1 MRGDHLAG
9 PGETSESSRLDDLLI
24 EAVAGAGAHIGMA
37 YVLDKGGHVLALESA
52 VGIPGSIARAWA
64 RIRVRRN
71 DSIPIAVSVRD
82 KRLIWVDGR
91 EELARAF
98 PAAALALPYHFAL
111 VTAPVC
117 SGGTV
122 WGGLVLLWP
131 SGRASGL
138 APRQREV
145 IDHACDRIGELLLQ
159 AAERGRR
166 ITPQFRP
173 RVLQPHPVTDTSR
186 RARLIALDCLNRLPD
201 GYCCLDTEGRVSL
214 VSAPAAELLAHSPS
228 ELLGRPLWES
238 LPWLNDSAFEDRYR
252 AAVVSRQATHHT
264 ARAPG
269 ARQLT
274 FRFYPGLTG
283 VTVRVAPGKAAR
295 GVEPS
300 AVAASAAVTGREP
313 RVMALHEMLHLST
326 ALARA
331 VTAQEV
337 VDIVADHVVPVYGAQ
352 ALAILT
358 WQDNRMRVAASRGY
372 SQEAVERYDGRPII
386 HQLGPPDH
394 YEASEP
400 VFFTTW
406 EELRRHRPNSIR
418 ADDMNAWAFL
428 PLATSGRPFGTCV
441 LAYAH
446 PHRFNSEERATLTAL
461 GGLIAQAFE
470 RARLY
475 DTKHQLAQCL
485 QASLLPHKLPEI
497 PGLDVAARYVPALPG
512 MDIGGDFYDLI
523 RLSPTMTAA
532 VIGDVQGHDM
542 NAAALMGQVRTAIH
556 AHATAGSPP
565 GEVLAHTNRLL
576 AELAP
581 DRFTS
586 CLYLSLDLEEHT
598 ACLSS
603 AGHFPPLLSRPGA
616 ATRIIEVSPGP
627 LLGIDPDAKYA
638 TTDLVLEPGSILTLY
653 TDGLIEEPGL
663 DLGDAITGLARRFAP
678 PPGTPL
684 RDLAAD
690 LIEEAALD
698 DQRTDDI
705 AVLMLR
711 GTGIP
716 R

>member
-1 MRGDHLAG
+1 MRGDHLPG
-9 PGETSESSRLDDLLI
+9 PGETSESSHLDDLLI

-37 YVLDKGGHVLALESA
+37 YVLDRGGHVLTLESA
-52 VGIPGSIARAWA
+52 VGLPGSIARAWA
-64 RIRVRRN
+64 RVRT
-71 DSIPIAVSVRD
+71 DDFIPIALSVRD
-82 KRLIWVDGR
+82 QRLIWVGGR
-91 EELARAF
+91 EELARSF

-117 SGGTV
+117 SGGAA

-138 APRQREV
+138 TPRQREV
-145 IDHACDRIGELLLQ
+145 IGHACDEIGELLRQ
-159 AAERGRR
+159 AAEQGRR
-166 ITPQFRP
+166 ITPQCRP
-173 RVLQPHPVTDTSR
+173 RLLDPRPVTDTSR

-201 GYCCLDTEGRVSL
+201 GYCCLDAEGRVSL
-214 VSAPAAELLAHSPS
+214 VSAPAAELLAHSPP

-238 LPWLNDSAFEDRYR
+238 LPWLNDPAFEDRYR
-252 AAVVSRQATHHT
+252 AAVISRQATRYT
-264 ARAPG
+264 ASGVG

-274 FRFYPGLTG
+274 FRFYPGLSG
-283 VTVRVAPGKAAR
+283 VTVRVAPAKAAR
-295 GVEPS
+295 VVEPS
-300 AVAASAAVTGREP
+300 AVAGREP
-313 RVMALHEMLHLST
+313 RVMALHEMLHLAT

-337 VDIVADHVVPVYGAQ
+337 VDLVANHVIPVYGAQ

-372 SQEAVERYDGRPII
+372 SQEAVEQYDSRPAI

-394 YEASEP
+394 YEAAEP
-400 VFFTTW
+400 AFFATW
-406 EELRRHRPNSIR
+406 EELRRHRPDSIR
-418 ADDMNAWAFL
+418 ADGMSAWAFL

-446 PHRFNSEERATLTAL
+446 PHRFSGEERATLTAL

-470 RARLY
+470 RARVY

-485 QASLLPHKLPEI
+485 QASLLPHELPEI

-523 RLSPTMTAA
+523 RLSPTMAAA

-556 AHATAGSPP
+556 AHASAGSPP

-576 AELAP
+576 TELSP

-616 ATRIIEVSPGP
+616 ATRIIDVSPGP

-663 DLGDAITGLARRFAP
+663 DLGDAMAGLARRFAP

-684 RDLAAD
+684 CDSAAD
-690 LIEEAALD
+690 LVEAAAHD

-705 AVLMLR
+705 AVLLLR
-711 GTGIP
+711 DTGTP